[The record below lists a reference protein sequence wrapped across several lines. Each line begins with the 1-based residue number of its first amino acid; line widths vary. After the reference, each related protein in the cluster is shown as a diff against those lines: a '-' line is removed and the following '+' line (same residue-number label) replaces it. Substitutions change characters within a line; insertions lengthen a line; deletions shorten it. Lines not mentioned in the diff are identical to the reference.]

1 MNEFTAVSTQ
11 ELNQIVGGSFWGDLW
26 DGIKSVAG
34 QVAVG
39 LLTAWATRKIF

>member
-11 ELNQIVGGSFWGDLW
+11 ELNQIVGGSFWGDVW

-34 QVAVG
+34 QVVAGIITV
-39 LLTAWATRKIF
+39 LATRRL